1 MRILTHLLSVAMVCL
16 VHTVAAQNS
25 LSPNLHS
32 LVASV
37 TGSFTIRFD
46 EPINAGKGKL
56 LLQWGLNNHD
66 QPGFFNIERSS
77 YKQGPFEALAVIR
90 MDSGLQKFV
99 DEQPLKGNS
108 YYRIRWLPENGFPQ
122 YSRIVSSSF
131 AGDIICKFYP
141 NPVDNIL
148 IVRSELDLEL
158 LLTDANGKVVTNVKL
173 KSGLQT
179 VDVSGLDK
187 GLYIINLTQAESGRV
202 ITQKLIKN

>member
-1 MRILTHLLSVAMVCL
+1 MVCL

-25 LSPNLHS
+25 FSPNLHS
-32 LVASV
+32 LAASV
-37 TGSFTIRFD
+37 TGSFMIRFD
-46 EPINAGKGKL
+46 EPMNAGKGKL
-56 LLQWGLNNHD
+56 LLQWALNNQD

-77 YKQGPFEALAVIR
+77 YKQGPFEILAVIR
-90 MDSGLQKFV
+90 LDSGLQKFI

-108 YYRIRWLPENGFPQ
+108 YYRIRYLPENGFPQ

-131 AGDIICKFYP
+131 AGDMTCKFYP

-148 IVRSELDLEL
+148 IVRSEQDLEL
-158 LLTDANGKVVTNVKL
+158 LLSDANGKIVTNVKL

-179 VDVSGLDK
+179 VDVSSLDK
-187 GLYIINLTQAESGRV
+187 GLYIITLTQAESGRV